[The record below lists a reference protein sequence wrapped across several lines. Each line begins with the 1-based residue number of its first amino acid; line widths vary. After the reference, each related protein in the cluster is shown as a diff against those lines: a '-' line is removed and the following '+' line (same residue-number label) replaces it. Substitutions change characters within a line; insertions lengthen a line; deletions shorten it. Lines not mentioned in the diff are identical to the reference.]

1 MISIMSYIR
10 EIGNFSLNNTN
21 NDLKQLDFEVLDTEI
36 VDFEVYR
43 NKFEILDTSYAE
55 NTSAFVLAGVYA
67 PDVYDLMVIKCS

>member
-1 MISIMSYIR
+1 MSYIR

-55 NTSAFVLAGVYA
+55 KYKCVCVSRSICAGCV
-67 PDVYDLMVIKCS
+67 